1 MEVRRAPTLLA
12 LLLVGLVTACGGGE
26 DAAPGG
32 AGQDGVRLGFSQVG
46 TESAWRLANTR
57 SIEHAATN
65 AGVRLDLRIADG
77 KQENQAAAIR
87 EFISADVD
95 VIAFSPVVETG
106 WDTLLQEARDA
117 GIPVIVTDR
126 MVDTT
131 DTSLF
136 VTMLGSDFTAEG
148 RKAGEWLVEHYR
160 DRHGRVRIVEIE
172 GTAGSAPANQRRAG
186 FAEAIKADR
195 DLQVIGSG
203 DGDFTRA
210 QGEQVMAGF
219 LAAHTGIDAVFAH
232 NDDEGLGAVEAIE
245 AAGKRPGTDIKII
258 TVDAS
263 RDGLAA
269 LAEGRLNYVVECNPL
284 LGSQLMEL
292 VGKVTTGQTVP
303 RRVVVDETAFDRE
316 AAKAV
321 LHNRQY

>member
-1 MEVRRAPTLLA
+1 MRTAPTLLA

-26 DAAPGG
+26 DAAPRG
-32 AGQDGVRLGFSQVG
+32 AEQGGVRLGFSQVG
-46 TESAWRLANTR
+46 TESAWRLANTA

-117 GIPVIVTDR
+117 RIPVIVTDR

-148 RKAGEWLVEHYR
+148 RKAGEWVVEHYR
-160 DRHGRVRIVEIE
+160 DHRGPVRIVEIE

-195 DLQVIGSG
+195 DLQVIDSG

-210 QGEQVMAGF
+210 QGRQVMAGF
-219 LAAHTGIDAVFAH
+219 LTAHTGIDVVFAH
-232 NDDEGLGAVEAIE
+232 NDDEGLGAIEAIE
-245 AAGKRPGTDIKII
+245 AAGKRPGTDMKII

-303 RRVVVDETAFDRE
+303 RRVVVDETTFDRE

-321 LHNRQY
+321 LPNRQY

>member
-1 MEVRRAPTLLA
+1 MRRPSTLLVLVITG
-12 LLLVGLVTACGGGE
+12 LLTACGGGE
-26 DAAPGG
+26 ESGPRAPAQGG
-32 AGQDGVRLGFSQVG
+32 IRLGFSQVG
-46 TESAWRLANTR
+46 AESAWRLANTT

-65 AGVRLDLRIADG
+65 AGVQLDLRVADG
-77 KQENQAAAIR
+77 KQDSQTNAIR
-87 EFISADVD
+87 AFIDAKVD
-95 VIAFSPVVETG
+95 VIAFSPVVESG
-106 WDTLLQEARDA
+106 WDKVLQEAKDA

-160 DRHGRVRIVEIE
+160 DFNGPVHIVEIE
-172 GTAGSAPANQRRAG
+172 GTTGSAPANQRRAG
-186 FAEAIKADR
+186 FAEVIKADT
-195 DLQVIGSG
+195 DLQVIDSR

-210 QGEQVMAGF
+210 GGEQVMAGF
-219 LAAHTGIDAVFAH
+219 LREHTDIDVVFAH
-232 NDDEGLGAVEAIE
+232 NDDEGLGAVKAIE
-245 AAGKRPGTDIKII
+245 AAGKRPGQDVKII

-263 RDGLAA
+263 RDGLSA

-284 LGSQLMEL
+284 LGPQLMEL
-292 VGKVTTGQTVP
+292 VGKVKTGQAVP

-321 LHNRQY
+321 LPNRQY

>member
-1 MEVRRAPTLLA
+1 MRRTPTLLT
-12 LLLVGLVTACGGGE
+12 LLLVGLLSACGGGE
-26 DAAPGG
+26 DAAPRETAQGG
-32 AGQDGVRLGFSQVG
+32 TRLGFSQVG
-46 TESAWRLANTR
+46 RESAWRLANTQ

-65 AGVRLDLRIADG
+65 AGVQLDLRIADG
-77 KQENQAAAIR
+77 KQENQTAAIR
-87 EFISADVD
+87 EFIGAKVD
-95 VIAFSPVVETG
+95 VIAFSPVVESG
-106 WDTLLQEARDA
+106 WDNVLQEAKDA

-160 DRHGRVRIVEIE
+160 DYNQPVRIVEIL

-186 FAEAIKADR
+186 FAEAIKADP
-195 DLQVIGSG
+195 DLQVIGSR
-203 DGDFTRA
+203 DGGFTRE
-210 QGEQVMAGF
+210 QGEQVMTGF
-219 LAAHTGIDAVFAH
+219 LAEHPAIDVVFAH
-232 NDDEGLGAVEAIE
+232 NDDEGLGAVKAIE

-263 RDGLAA
+263 RDGLTA

-284 LGSQLMEL
+284 LGPQLMEL
-292 VGKVTTGQTVP
+292 VGKVKTGQTIP

-321 LHNRQY
+321 LPNRQY

>member
-1 MEVRRAPTLLA
+1 MRRTLA
-12 LLLVGLVTACGGGE
+12 LLTLVVTGLLAACGGGE
-26 DAAPGG
+26 EATHRDPAQGG
-32 AGQDGVRLGFSQVG
+32 TLLGFSQVG
-46 TESAWRLANTR
+46 RESAWRLANTE

-65 AGVRLDLRIADG
+65 AGIRLDLRIADG
-77 KQENQAAAIR
+77 KQENQTAAIR
-87 EFISADVD
+87 EFISAKVD
-95 VIAFSPVVETG
+95 VIAFSPVVESG
-106 WDTLLQEARDA
+106 WDKVLQEAKDA

-148 RKAGEWLVEHYR
+148 RKAGEWLVDHYR
-160 DRHGRVRIVEIE
+160 DYNGPVRIVEIE
-172 GTAGSAPANQRRAG
+172 GTTGSAPANQRRAG
-186 FAEAIKADR
+186 FAEAIKADQ
-195 DLQVIGSG
+195 DLQVIDSR
-203 DGDFTRA
+203 DGGFTRE

-219 LAAHTGIDAVFAH
+219 LAQHPDIDVVFAH
-232 NDDEGLGAVEAIE
+232 NDDEGLGAAKAIE
-245 AAGKRPGTDIKII
+245 AAGKRPGTDLKII

-263 RDGLAA
+263 RDGLTA

-284 LGSQLMEL
+284 LGPQLMEL
-292 VGKVTTGQTVP
+292 VGKVTTGQTIP

-321 LHNRQY
+321 LPNRQY